1 MKPSLGQGAGQLY
14 VEIVAPVVDAAVPRG
29 ETVVVNT
36 QRNEVAAFEPRLL
49 EKLPPRG
56 HRDCLIGF
64 NGAAGHLEFHL
75 REGGFIKNQQPSAA
89 GGIDQNFLGVRL
101 HALTETG

>member
-14 VEIVAPVVDAAVPRG
+14 VEIVAPVVDAALLRG

-36 QRNEVAAFEPRLL
+36 ESHEVAAFEPRLF
-49 EKLPPRG
+49 EKLSPRC
-56 HRDCLIGF
+56 HLDRLVGF
-64 NGAAGHLEFHL
+64 HGAAGHLEFHL
-75 REGGFIKNQQPSAA
+75 REVGFIKNQQPSAA
-89 GGIDQNFLGVRL
+89 GGIDQNFLSVRL